1 MSKIIYRLQHS
12 RSPPCSRRPHRRARP
27 SGVPMALP
35 QRSDADR
42 GQLVTALVWSRLLGR
57 RAWGRARYGYWGRP
71 YWRPRYAAWGPGYG
85 YWRPRYAY
93 AGYGYP
99 YYYRPWRPFPVV
111 AFGFGFGPRWWW

>member
-1 MSKIIYRLQHS
+1 MSKFILS
-12 RSPPCSRRPHRRARP
+12 TAALALAAMFTVGAPAGAAERRAD
-27 SGVPMALP
+27 GVTSTEAAPAEVSS
-35 QRSDADR
+35 QRR
-42 GQLVTALVWSRLLGR
+42 WYGR
-57 RAWGRARYGYWGRP
+57 RYWGGRSWGRRYGYWGRP

-99 YYYRPWRPFPVV
+99 YYYRPWRPFPVL